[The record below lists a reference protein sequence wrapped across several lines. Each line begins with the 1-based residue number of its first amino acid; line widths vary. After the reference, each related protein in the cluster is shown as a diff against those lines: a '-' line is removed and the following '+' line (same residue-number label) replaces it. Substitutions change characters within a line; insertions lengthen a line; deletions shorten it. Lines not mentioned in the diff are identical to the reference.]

1 MNPDTPKKR
10 RVYRL
15 PPCPAYDV
23 EGTESWLSDM
33 AREGLHLAPDGFL
46 LGFAA
51 FERGAPAQ
59 VRYRLAAS
67 LRQPGLLDESGGGPD
82 PEAVELG
89 REMGWEYVAR
99 RGDFYLYRTARPG
112 ARELNTDPAVQA
124 IALREVRR
132 RRRGAALGPLFWLA
146 LCLFALSRAGLLR
159 SIILAGTGFSL
170 LAAALALWALGDSL
184 GEAVR
189 LGRLEKKLR
198 AGQPPDHRKDWRKSA
213 AFHRGKGLV
222 QLAAVLLWVGML
234 LHGWSL
240 SVLEE
245 DRIPLAD
252 YQGDPP
258 FATLLD
264 FAGGQGQ
271 YTATMLGKGFNS
283 VREWEDWLA
292 PYNARWS
299 EQARIV
305 RPDGTVLE
313 GGLFLDY
320 HKAANPWVAQELARE
335 YLRADLRQEGAVPLD
350 PPSLGAD
357 YAAACL
363 DGLGF
368 PTVVIRRGSIVVHA
382 SFLDFSS
389 PQPAQELEPW
399 ASILADSLGAG

>member
-1 MNPDTPKKR
+1 MNSGTPKKR
-10 RVYRL
+10 RTYRL

-252 YQGDPP
+252 YHGDPP

-389 PQPAQELEPW
+389 PQPAQGLEPW